1 MVKGCSFK
9 PVLLCGA
16 NFFKSCGIFETLGL
30 VGRGGGSGVGDCGG
44 SGSGTGGGGVG
55 VGVEDGVGDGVICI
69 MACVLSMI

>member
-16 NFFKSCGIFETLGL
+16 NLFKSCGIFETLGS
-30 VGRGGGSGVGDCGG
+30 VGRSGGSGVGDCGG
-44 SGSGTGGGGVG
+44 SGSGTGSGGVG
-55 VGVEDGVGDGVICI
+55 VGGEDGVGDVVICI